1 MFVAHPLLTI
11 ESEAHSDA
19 YVIRIIGELDLGGC
33 PELESAL
40 QEAEGAQMPRIIVD
54 LEGLTFIDSVGLGT
68 ILKASR
74 RSASAG
80 NRLQITRGRGQPAEI
95 LRLTGLEKVLPLA
108 DPSLYPAIH
117 EAGDAPGAMSHG
129 KATAAIPGARSMPDD
144 ANRPRTGEGAQ
155 PGCPPHGL

>member
-11 ESEAHSDA
+11 EAESQADA
-19 YVIRIIGELDLGGC
+19 YVIRIIGELDLEGC

-40 QEAEGAQMPRIIVD
+40 QEAEGAQMHRIIVD

-68 ILKASR
+68 ILRASR

-95 LRLTGLEKVLPLA
+95 FRLTGL
-108 DPSLYPAIH
+108 D
-117 EAGDAPGAMSHG
+117 
-129 KATAAIPGARSMPDD
+129 
-144 ANRPRTGEGAQ
+144 RT
-155 PGCPPHGL
+155 LL